1 MKTIHTEIG
10 IDAPAAI
17 VWEVIS
23 DLEGWEKWNPI
34 IKASGPLA
42 LGETL
47 TIDVVMGGEKPKRLR
62 PKVVQLV
69 EGKELRWRG
78 GVLAGLVF
86 QGEHG
91 FRVSAEDKG
100 RSRFEQFEVFSGLL
114 SGAILS
120 RDGKRIETGFQAIN
134 RMLKREAEARARA

>member
-10 IDAPAAI
+10 IDAPAPI
-17 VWEVIS
+17 VWDVIS
-23 DLEGWEKWNPI
+23 DLKSWEKWNPI
-34 IKASGPLA
+34 IKVSGPLA
-42 LGETL
+42 VGETL
-47 TIDVVMGGEKPKRLR
+47 TIDVAMGGDKAKRLKPKIVR
-62 PKVVQLV
+62 LV

-78 GVLAGLVF
+78 GMLLGFVF

-114 SGAILS
+114 SGVIVA

-134 RMLKREAEARARA
+134 RLLKREAEARARA